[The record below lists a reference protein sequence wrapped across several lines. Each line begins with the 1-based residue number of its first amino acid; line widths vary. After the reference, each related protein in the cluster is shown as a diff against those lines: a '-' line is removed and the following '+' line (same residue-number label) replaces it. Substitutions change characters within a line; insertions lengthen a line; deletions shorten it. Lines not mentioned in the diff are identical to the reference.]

1 MLFDDKTKG
10 IAQAYLSMLEQNNNL
25 NESHYKVGE
34 RVKCKKSGMLGK
46 VTKVDPK
53 GEGKYYT
60 VKQDSGREM
69 TFAPDELTSVSDVK
83 EASCNTKKEAI
94 EIVMPKKS
102 KVDDDEEDDED
113 EDEMEDDDEVKIK
126 VKDEKKAKMTEALK
140 GNQHKLDRNNNGKLD
155 AQDFKMLK
163 GKKVKEDVEQVDEIS
178 TRTLARAAGAAADP
192 DSDYAYGKSH
202 DPQKFADH
210 AKKTKDA
217 KSAAAVQG
225 AAHGKGSYS
234 RPGHT
239 YGYDKLDRDM
249 RSTNP
254 SMVTKAG
261 KLSKTSV
268 KGLKSSL
275 RKESF
280 TDLLNTYTEG
290 GIKSLLESLKYN
302 KIVIEEESTNDEF
315 TAEIKKAQDKSQGKD
330 KAKVA
335 EPKVDAVEDVSEEVE
350 KHTFVAVHAKKGMHQ
365 TQGSTSYEAAKNAAA
380 HWKLK
385 STAGIDV
392 HRADKTHVAE
402 ELDQIEERELS
413 SSEQDKKE
421 TYVKGMK
428 KGLQGF
434 KQRYGDKGEQVM
446 YATATKMAKKD

>member
-1 MLFDDKTKG
+1 MYDNDD
-10 IAQAYLSMLEQNNNL
+10 
-25 NESHYKVGE
+25 
-34 RVKCKKSGMLGK
+34 K
-46 VTKVDPK
+46 VTKSVADAVRK
-53 GEGKYYT
+53 IMEGSQPE
-60 VKQDSGREM
+60 VLS
-69 TFAPDELTSVSDVK
+69 
-83 EASCNTKKEAI
+83 
-94 EIVMPKKS
+94 
-102 KVDDDEEDDED
+102 EE
-113 EDEMEDDDEVKIK
+113 
-126 VKDEKKAKMTEALK
+126 
-140 GNQHKLDRNNNGKLD
+140 
-155 AQDFKMLK
+155 LK
-163 GKKVKEDVEQVDEIS
+163 GKQHKIDKNKNGKIDAHDFKLLRKEEQELEEGKMGQLSADLTDLSHSEFHKQYGKPKSHYDSTNFKKPVQKGKEMDRAKSLAQRGMASMKQEEVEQIDEIS

-225 AAHGKGSYS
+225 AANAKGSYS

-380 HWKLK
+380 HWKMK

-413 SSEQDKKE
+413 DTEMDKREK
-421 TYVKGMK
+421 YVKGMK

-434 KQRYGDKGEQVM
+434 KQRYGDKGEEVM

>member
-1 MLFDDKTKG
+1 MYDNDD
-10 IAQAYLSMLEQNNNL
+10 
-25 NESHYKVGE
+25 
-34 RVKCKKSGMLGK
+34 K
-46 VTKVDPK
+46 VTKSVADAVRK
-53 GEGKYYT
+53 IMEGSQPE
-60 VKQDSGREM
+60 VLS
-69 TFAPDELTSVSDVK
+69 
-83 EASCNTKKEAI
+83 
-94 EIVMPKKS
+94 
-102 KVDDDEEDDED
+102 EE
-113 EDEMEDDDEVKIK
+113 
-126 VKDEKKAKMTEALK
+126 
-140 GNQHKLDRNNNGKLD
+140 
-155 AQDFKMLK
+155 LK
-163 GKKVKEDVEQVDEIS
+163 GKQHKIDKNKNGKIDAHDFKLLRKEEQELEEGKMGQLSADLTDLSHSEFHKQYGKPKSHYDSTNFKKPVQKGKEMDRAKSLAQRGMASMKQEEVEELDEIS

-225 AAHGKGSYS
+225 AANAKGSYS

-380 HWKLK
+380 HWKMK

-413 SSEQDKKE
+413 DTEMDKREK
-421 TYVKGMK
+421 YVKGMK

-434 KQRYGDKGEQVM
+434 KQRYGDKGEEVM

>member
-1 MLFDDKTKG
+1 MYDNDD
-10 IAQAYLSMLEQNNNL
+10 
-25 NESHYKVGE
+25 
-34 RVKCKKSGMLGK
+34 K
-46 VTKVDPK
+46 VTKSVADAVRK
-53 GEGKYYT
+53 IMEGSQPE
-60 VKQDSGREM
+60 VLS
-69 TFAPDELTSVSDVK
+69 
-83 EASCNTKKEAI
+83 
-94 EIVMPKKS
+94 
-102 KVDDDEEDDED
+102 EE
-113 EDEMEDDDEVKIK
+113 
-126 VKDEKKAKMTEALK
+126 
-140 GNQHKLDRNNNGKLD
+140 
-155 AQDFKMLK
+155 LK
-163 GKKVKEDVEQVDEIS
+163 GKQHKIDKNKNGKIDAHDFKLLRKEEQELEEGKMGQLSADLTDLSHSEFHKQYGKPKSHYDSTNFKKPVQKGKEMDRAKSLAQRGMASMKQEEVEQIDEIS

-225 AAHGKGSYS
+225 AANAKGSYS

-380 HWKLK
+380 HWKMK

-446 YATATKMAKKD
+446 YATATSMAKKD

>member
-1 MLFDDKTKG
+1 MYDNDD
-10 IAQAYLSMLEQNNNL
+10 
-25 NESHYKVGE
+25 
-34 RVKCKKSGMLGK
+34 K
-46 VTKVDPK
+46 VTKSVADAVRK
-53 GEGKYYT
+53 IMEGSQPE
-60 VKQDSGREM
+60 VLS
-69 TFAPDELTSVSDVK
+69 
-83 EASCNTKKEAI
+83 
-94 EIVMPKKS
+94 
-102 KVDDDEEDDED
+102 EE
-113 EDEMEDDDEVKIK
+113 
-126 VKDEKKAKMTEALK
+126 
-140 GNQHKLDRNNNGKLD
+140 
-155 AQDFKMLK
+155 LK
-163 GKKVKEDVEQVDEIS
+163 GKQHKIDKNKNGKIDAHDFKLLRKEEQELEEGKMGQLSADLTDLSHSEFHKQYGKPKSHYDSTNFKKPVQKGKEMDRAKSLAQRGMASMKQEEVEQIDEIS

-225 AAHGKGSYS
+225 AANAKGSYS

-385 STAGIDV
+385 STSGIDV
-392 HRADKTHVAE
+392 HRVDKTHVAE

-446 YATATKMAKKD
+446 YATATSMAKKD